1 MILET
6 LTKVLERLTA
16 EFPPGKG
23 RHSITLNPETKQLQ
37 LHFAGYGFAAYLES
51 ESDFEDIDTTIGAI
65 KLYMESTEYNQATKE
80 VSE

>member
-6 LTKVLERLTA
+6 LTNFLERLTA
-16 EFPPGKG
+16 EFPPEKG
-23 RHSITLNPETKQLQ
+23 RHSITLNPETKRLQ

-65 KLYMESTEYNQATKE
+65 KLYMESDEYKQARANA
-80 VSE
+80 SE